1 MNNINNKYYVNRNKI
16 INLILYLFLFG
27 LVIIIGY
34 PFAYMIFGSFKENYQ
49 IFRSPVTL
57 LAESYT
63 DINYVRLLSGELIP
77 FFKQFGNSIIISL
90 MQVFFSL
97 FIATT
102 VGWGFAKFEF
112 YGKKILLIFLIA
124 TLAIPFQITLIPLF
138 QLTNSIGWLNTY
150 HGVAIPASITAFG
163 AVFMRQNML
172 SVPSELIDAARI
184 DGASEW
190 KIFYKIGLPL
200 SKGAIAVLSL
210 LVFLASWNDI
220 LWPLIVLRT
229 PEMMTVPIGLAN
241 LSTLYK
247 IEYGM
252 ILAGATLIS
261 IPVIIIFILGRKHIL
276 GNLTIGSIKG

>member
-1 MNNINNKYYVNRNKI
+1 MINKNNSYRVNKNKI
-16 INLILYLFLFG
+16 INFILYLILFG
-27 LVIIIGY
+27 LVIVFGY

-63 DINYVRLLSGELIP
+63 QINYIRLLSGELIP
-77 FFKQFGNSIIISL
+77 FLKQFSNSVIIAC
-90 MQVFFSL
+90 MQIFCSL

-112 YGKKILLIFLIA
+112 YGKKILLIFLLA

-138 QLTNSIGWLNTY
+138 QLTNSLGWLNTY
-150 HGVAIPASITAFG
+150 QGVVIPASITAFG

-172 SVPSELIDAARI
+172 SIPLELIDSARV

-200 SKGAIAVLSL
+200 SKGAISVLAL
-210 LVFLASWNDI
+210 LTFLASWNDL

-229 PEMMTVPIGLAN
+229 PEMMTAPIGLAN
-241 LSTLYK
+241 LSNLYK

-252 ILAGATLIS
+252 ILAGATIIS
-261 IPVIIIFILGRKHIL
+261 VPVIIIFILGRKHIL
-276 GNLTIGSIKG
+276 GNLTIGSLKG